1 MFTNKTKAKLRQG
14 KAVWGVMV
22 TFPSPTILE
31 MLGYLGFDW
40 VLLDNEHGDV
50 TVANVEHCVR
60 ACDVA
65 GLTPIVRPILGRPD
79 VVSPFMDRGCQGAQ
93 APHVNNAEEARL
105 FVDGVRYPPEGR
117 RGFFRR
123 TRSNDHGFGLSA
135 DKYLRRA
142 NEETLT
148 IAMIEEAEGVR
159 NVKEIAGT
167 PGIDVVFVGTGD
179 LSVSLG
185 CAGQQTHPKVL
196 EAANACFEATRNAG
210 KVCGVSCPE
219 DFTEYY
225 LERGVRFYHSS
236 MHYLIGTASEQYLKM
251 VRAGAQKHGAA

>member
-22 TFPSPTILE
+22 TFPAPTVLE

-65 GLTPIVRPILGRPD
+65 GLTPIVRPIVGRPD
-79 VVSPFMDRGCQGAQ
+79 IVSPFMDRGCQGAQ
-93 APHVNNAEEARL
+93 APHINNAEEARL

-123 TRSNDHGFGLSA
+123 TRSNNHGFGLA
-135 DKYLRRA
+135 TEDYLRKA

-148 IAMIEEAEGVR
+148 VAMIEEVEGVK
-159 NVKEIAGT
+159 NVKAIAET
-167 PGIDVVFVGTGD
+167 PGLDVVFVGTGD
-179 LSVSLG
+179 LSMSLG
-185 CAGQQTHPKVL
+185 HAGQQTHPKVL
-196 EAANACFEATRNAG
+196 EAADACFKATLNAG

-219 DFTEYY
+219 NFTEYY

-236 MHYLIGTASEQYLKM
+236 MHYLIATTSEQYLKG
-251 VRAGAQKHGAA
+251 VRASAQKHGAA